1 MEVGVSE
8 VSERAVEDIREELLL
23 AAFDQIE
30 VSTFHQTQIERYLHV
45 EEVDTVQALSAVLLR
60 LSGSG
65 LIKVFSVS
73 DTPDA
78 DGQHKIGRLD
88 TDQVRVRCGFDG
100 LKAFLNAPADQPDD
114 LWVKLTDEGAAAIGS
129 A

>member
-30 VSTFHQTQIERYLHV
+30 VSTFHQTQIERYLHD
-45 EEVDTVQALSAVLLR
+45 EDVDTVQALSAVLLG

-65 LIKVFSVS
+65 LIKVYSVS
-73 DTPDA
+73 DTPDQ
-78 DGQHKIGRLD
+78 GGHHKIARLD
-88 TDQVRVRCGFDG
+88 IEQVQTRCGFHG
-100 LKAFLNAPADQPDD
+100 LKAFLDAPADQPDD
-114 LWVKLTDEGAAAIGS
+114 LWVKLTDQGAAAIG
-129 A
+129 